1 MTFRFVAVS
10 LSVMAVAGVAG
21 AAMAADPVRTG
32 PSPAG
37 RAGVNVE
44 SSNRD
49 HIDQDAQS
57 KTNSN
62 SPTNGIG
69 GTGGGRLQTGTYTQN
84 PGTVTNSG
92 GTLTTKG
99 GGTTNNAGGTILNNG
114 TINDKR

>member
-1 MTFRFVAVS
+1 MAFRFITVS
-10 LSVMAVAGVAG
+10 FSVMVVAGVAG

-69 GTGGGRLQTGTYTQN
+69 GTGGGRLQTGTYTQT
-84 PGTVTNSG
+84 PGTVTNS
-92 GTLTTKG
+92 
-99 GGTTNNAGGTILNNG
+99 GGTILNNG